1 LYRTTKK
8 VNERRNFKKRMK
20 EFGSRSVLPSTF
32 KNCFLKELVSLVD
45 YTYSGQENTQLS
57 LKIDSGVGHK

>member
-8 VNERRNFKKRMK
+8 FNERRNFKKRMK

-32 KNCFLKELVSLVD
+32 LNILFVLLFERI
-45 YTYSGQENTQLS
+45 GE
-57 LKIDSGVGHK
+57 VG